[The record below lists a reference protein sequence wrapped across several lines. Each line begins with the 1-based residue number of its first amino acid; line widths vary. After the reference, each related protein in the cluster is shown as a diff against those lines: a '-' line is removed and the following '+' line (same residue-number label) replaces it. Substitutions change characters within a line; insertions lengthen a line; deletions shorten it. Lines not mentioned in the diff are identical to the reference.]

1 MKTLIGTL
9 IFIFLGFQS
18 MAQGTTNTPVKE
30 KQQLMQKSQSSEV
43 YEVTVKK
50 IVSQKNSITVVK
62 EENGIIT
69 YDIVNTLIRNELF
82 HNSAKRDEITAL
94 PGFFELRL
102 LGEDKPIQVRID
114 RDYADEYIKKYFTEL
129 TKNEVSTN

>member
-1 MKTLIGTL
+1 
-9 IFIFLGFQS
+9 